1 MQQSTNTIFRTN
13 LSGTITGSRALSPNR
28 NHTTSV
34 AGDGANYYV
43 SDYTS
48 NTSGPDL
55 YRVDKTTGA
64 AVNMSTDVAAFGGY
78 PIDVRDGNL
87 YRTETSTTYNWSNL
101 KQIRISAVATP
112 DSGVQTV
119 TLATDAGIGDIAVDK
134 ARNNVWMIDYTASA
148 TLRRFDLTT
157 GNELDSFALG
167 IDGLT
172 AGLTYANDKLYYY
185 DWVSGSGSTL
195 SVFAL
200 SGFTEVPEASAL
212 AIFCIGFAGM
222 AYARRK
228 RTA

>member
-1 MQQSTNTIFRTN
+1 
-13 LSGTITGSRALSPNR
+13 
-28 NHTTSV
+28 
-34 AGDGANYYV
+34 
-43 SDYTS
+43 
-48 NTSGPDL
+48 
-55 YRVDKTTGA
+55 
-64 AVNMSTDVAAFGGY
+64 
-78 PIDVRDGNL
+78 
-87 YRTETSTTYNWSNL
+87 
-101 KQIRISAVATP
+101 
-112 DSGVQTV
+112 
-119 TLATDAGIGDIAVDK
+119 
-134 ARNNVWMIDYTASA
+134 MIDYTASA
-148 TLRRFDLTT
+148 TLHRFDLTT

-172 AGLTYANDKLYYY
+172 AGLTYAGLTYANDKLYYY

>member
-1 MQQSTNTIFRTN
+1 
-13 LSGTITGSRALSPNR
+13 
-28 NHTTSV
+28 
-34 AGDGANYYV
+34 
-43 SDYTS
+43 
-48 NTSGPDL
+48 
-55 YRVDKTTGA
+55 
-64 AVNMSTDVAAFGGY
+64 
-78 PIDVRDGNL
+78 
-87 YRTETSTTYNWSNL
+87 
-101 KQIRISAVATP
+101 
-112 DSGVQTV
+112 
-119 TLATDAGIGDIAVDK
+119 
-134 ARNNVWMIDYTASA
+134 MIDYTASA

-157 GNELDSFALG
+157 GNVLDSFALG